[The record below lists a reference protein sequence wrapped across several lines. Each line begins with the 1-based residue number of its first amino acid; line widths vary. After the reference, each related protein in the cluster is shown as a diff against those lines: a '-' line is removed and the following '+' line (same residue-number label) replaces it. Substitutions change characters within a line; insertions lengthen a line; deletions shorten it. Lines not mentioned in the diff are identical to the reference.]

1 MNIQQD
7 NSKHKKILMQQI
19 KVVNQITLKKKVLI
33 ILLSIMIIMKVK
45 DKKIAKIIEKYNSM
59 QNQKE

>member
-7 NSKHKKILMQQI
+7 NSKHKQILMQQI

-33 ILLSIMIIMKVK
+33 ILLNIMIIMKVK
-45 DKKIAKIIEKYNSM
+45 DKKIKLKKIKK
-59 QNQKE
+59 QV

>member
-7 NSKHKKILMQQI
+7 NSKHKQILMQQI

-45 DKKIAKIIEKYNSM
+45 DKKIKLKKIKK
-59 QNQKE
+59 QV

>member
-45 DKKIAKIIEKYNSM
+45 DKKIKLKKIKK
-59 QNQKE
+59 QV

>member
-7 NSKHKKILMQQI
+7 NSKHKQILMQQI

-33 ILLSIMIIMKVK
+33 ILLSIKIIMKVK
-45 DKKIAKIIEKYNSM
+45 DKKIKLKKIKK
-59 QNQKE
+59 QV

>member
-7 NSKHKKILMQQI
+7 NSKHKQILMQQI

-45 DKKIAKIIEKYNSM
+45 YKKIKLKKLKNKF
-59 QNQKE
+59 NN

>member
-7 NSKHKKILMQQI
+7 NSKHKQILMQQI

-45 DKKIAKIIEKYNSM
+45 YKKIKLKKIKK
-59 QNQKE
+59 QV